1 MGNKVFNGLG
11 KGIGTTIFASIL
23 LFSQMTVSEA
33 AVVSKKVDTDPKIN
47 ILNNNVPVSGNISPI
62 LIDGTTYLPVRSLSG
77 ALNKNVLWDGPKKSI
92 YITDNVNPNEVN
104 LKNEISN
111 LENFVRIKDL
121 RITELE
127 NAAKSKDSK
136 ITELENAAKTK
147 DAKITELE
155 NAIKSKDVKIAELEK
170 QLKAQSTISLK
181 DLEKQLNKDY
191 KNWNSLAFDI
201 TLRGNKDY
209 IDVEIEIDL
218 GVVNY
223 NKEWY
228 NLQDTKI
235 ERFLNNIA
243 SDIWYEYKDA
253 EITGEVIN
261 SKDDKSLVIFS
272 GDKGYLNKV
281 RIYK

>member
-1 MGNKVFNGLG
+1 MGNKMFRKLG
-11 KGIGTTIFASIL
+11 KGLGLTIVASML

-33 AVVSKKVDTDPKIN
+33 AVITKKVETDPKIT
-47 ILNNNVPVSGNISPI
+47 IFNNNVLVSGNVSPI

-77 ALNKNVLWDGPKKSI
+77 VLNKNVLWNGSTKSI

-104 LKNEISN
+104 FKNEISN
-111 LENFVRIKDL
+111 LENFVKTKDARIM
-121 RITELE
+121 ELE
-127 NAAKSKDSK
+127 NTGRS
-136 ITELENAAKTK
+136 K

-155 NAIKSKDVKIAELEK
+155 NAIKSKDAKIAELEL
-170 QLKAQSTISLK
+170 QLKAKSTISIK
-181 DLEKQLNKDY
+181 DLERQLNRNYRYWD
-191 KNWNSLAFDI
+191 NLEFNI

-209 IDVEIEIDL
+209 VDVEIEIDL

-228 NLQDTKI
+228 KLQDTKI

-243 SDIWYEYKDA
+243 NEIWYEYKDA

-261 SKDDKSLVIFS
+261 SNDDKTLVIFS
-272 GDKGYLNKV
+272 GERGYLNKV